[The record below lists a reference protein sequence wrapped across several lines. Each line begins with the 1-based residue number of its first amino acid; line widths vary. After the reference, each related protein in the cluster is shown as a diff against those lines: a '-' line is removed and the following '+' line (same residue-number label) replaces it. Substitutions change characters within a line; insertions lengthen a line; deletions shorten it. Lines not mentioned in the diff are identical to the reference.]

1 MSGTGTAPARD
12 KEGRAKNHKS
22 ALVDRHASVALRR
35 EEHYHW
41 DSFNGE
47 PCHPE
52 TAGKTD
58 ADGSCY
64 GVATGDAVALYV
76 EPCVPQRPA

>member
-12 KEGRAKNHKS
+12 KEGRAKNQKC
-22 ALVDRHASVALRR
+22 ALVDRHASVRR